1 MNLHIIAIGKKKSE
15 YDAMINEY
23 KKRITTPFTL
33 TLEIIQTDTAI
44 EKIKPGDYVIALDEH
59 GKEFTTVGFS
69 RVIDK
74 LLQSSPKRI
83 VFVIG
88 ESHGLE
94 SSVRDRANMTLCLG
108 KFTLPHELARL
119 IIVEQLYRT
128 TNYLSGGKYHHE

>member
-44 EKIKPGDYVIALDEH
+44 DKIKPGDYVIALDEH

-94 SSVRDRANMTLCLG
+94 SSVRDRANMALCLG

>member
-23 KKRITTPFTL
+23 KKRITTPFDL
-33 TLEIIQTDTAI
+33 SLEIIQTDTAI
-44 EKIKPGDYVIALDEH
+44 DKIKSGDYVIALDEH
-59 GKEFTTVGFS
+59 GKEFTTIGFS
-69 RVIDK
+69 QIIDK
-74 LLQSSPKRI
+74 LLQTSPKRI

-94 SSVRDRANMTLCLG
+94 QTVRTRANMTLCLG

-119 IIVEQLYRT
+119 VLVEQLYRV
-128 TNYLSGGKYHHE
+128 TNFIGGGKYHHE

>member
-15 YDAMINEY
+15 YDPMINEY

-44 EKIKPGDYVIALDEH
+44 DKVKPGDYVIALDEH